1 MCKNV
6 QANHGRSAQVTYPD
20 VARARFDVWIEP
32 TSAHHTS
39 SPEDEEAIHRSGS
52 DPGVSDVPTWRIGDK
67 WIYAGAFDPSIL
79 ITDTGVSATVG
90 EIQGDSTA
98 EVTDILELQ
107 FDNRTEWV
115 YKLRMTA
122 DFDKS
127 GVELEGYTGNA
138 EIQFTQ
144 TEYLRVSDFA
154 TVKNDL
160 DLYQICSYG
169 IGSLTQILEILPSPT
184 YSPATEAYDFPLRYG
199 ERWTSLTTSSSTWS
213 DKVTTSHRSR
223 LRNRYEH
230 NDMGSNGC
238 RQTTKFNRCWNCLQ
252 WMRCVL

>member
-1 MCKNV
+1 MGGALKSRILTLLV
-6 QANHGRSAQVTYPD
+6 LGLMFGLSQLPLIT
-20 VARARFDVWIEP
+20 
-32 TSAHHTS
+32 HHVHL
-39 SPEDEEAIHRSGS
+39 EDEEAIHRSGS

-127 GVELEGYTGNA
+127 VLNWKGLQGM
-138 EIQFTQ
+138 Q
-144 TEYLRVSDFA
+144 
-154 TVKNDL
+154 K
-160 DLYQICSYG
+160 
-169 IGSLTQILEILPSPT
+169 
-184 YSPATEAYDFPLRYG
+184 
-199 ERWTSLTTSSSTWS
+199 SSSH
-213 DKVTTSHRSR
+213 KRNTS
-223 LRNRYEH
+223 E
-230 NDMGSNGC
+230 
-238 RQTTKFNRCWNCLQ
+238 
-252 WMRCVL
+252 

>member
-1 MCKNV
+1 MGGALKSRILTLLVLGLMIGFSQIPLMTHQV
-6 QANHGRSAQVTYPD
+6 QLD
-20 VARARFDVWIEP
+20 
-32 TSAHHTS
+32 
-39 SPEDEEAIHRSGS
+39 DEEAIHRSGS
-52 DPGVSDVPTWRIGDK
+52 DPGVTDLPTWRIGDK
-67 WIYAGAFDPSIL
+67 WIYSGSFDPSIL
-79 ITDTGVSATVG
+79 ITNTGVSATVG

-160 DLYQICSYG
+160 DLYIKFIPYG
-169 IGSLTQILEILPSPT
+169 IG
-184 YSPATEAYDFPLRYG
+184 
-199 ERWTSLTTSSSTWS
+199 
-213 DKVTTSHRSR
+213 
-223 LRNRYEH
+223 
-230 NDMGSNGC
+230 
-238 RQTTKFNRCWNCLQ
+238 
-252 WMRCVL
+252 